1 MPEPSLI
8 ASTLAGVGGNVLGTI
23 AGGLFGQS
31 MADRQ
36 WNKQNAYNTPKAQM
50 ERLKAAGLNPN
61 LVYGNGSVANTA
73 DAPKVAEVKESDMGS
88 RSIAQYT
95 DLKQKALQNDIL
107 EKQAQY
113 YDAQIRNI
121 DSEISFREGERT
133 TNLQSG
139 TQRNLTETEFKKLM
153 LTNENQRFTVDQQGK
168 KQQILESQKRIENME
183 QQMRY
188 YPKIV
193 QNQLRQGVSRIAQM
207 DVNTQQQQIE
217 KELKQMQSELRKN
230 GVEVNDNLIMRL
242 IAPALGWSKQQWS
255 EILKN
260 SKWKF

>member
-1 MPEPSLI
+1 MAEPTLI
-8 ASTLAGVGGNVLGTI
+8 ASTLSGVGGNIAGTI

-31 MADRQ
+31 LADRQ
-36 WNKQNAYNTPKAQM
+36 WNKQNAYNTPLKQM
-50 ERLKAAGLNPN
+50 ERLKLAGLNPN

-133 TNLQSG
+133 ANLQSG
-139 TQRNLTETEFKKLM
+139 TQRNLTETEFKRLM
-153 LTNENQRFTVDQQGK
+153 LINETDRFTVDQQGK
-168 KQQILESQKRIENME
+168 KQQILESQKRIDNLE

-193 QNQLRQGVSRIAQM
+193 QNQLRQGVARIAQM
-207 DVNTQQQQIE
+207 NVNTQQQEIE
-217 KELKQMQSELRKN
+217 NQLKQMQSDLRRN
-230 GVEVNDNLIMRL
+230 GVEVNDNIIMRL
-242 IAPALGWSKQQWS
+242 VAPVLGWSSQQWK
-255 EILKN
+255 EIFKN
-260 SKWKF
+260 SNWKF